1 MALGGEG
8 VADRG
13 GWLLGGR
20 GRQLVAVELEEVV
33 GGGD

>member
-20 GRQLVAVELEEVV
+20 GRELGLVELE
-33 GGGD
+33 

>member
-20 GRQLVAVELEEVV
+20 GRELVAVELE
-33 GGGD
+33 